1 MLRIVTMMAVLGLPA
16 TVVAAPCTRP
26 TNACAEW
33 VVLQAG
39 HARSLV
45 YRSYPLEGRND
56 RIKRAIV
63 MVHGS
68 DRDAGGYFQIGIAAA
83 RLAGALNDTIVISP
97 HFASHDGLTCRDTL
111 DAAEVNWPCEG
122 NSWRSGGNANGSM
135 LTSFDLADE
144 ILRKTAS
151 KAIFPN
157 LTVVVVAGH
166 SAGGQFVTRYEMAN
180 RVHDT
185 LGVQL
190 RYVVANPSSYA
201 YPDSIRPDMT
211 KGAKGKIEFR
221 AFEERSCA
229 GYNQWPY
236 GLDDRHGYTEKAKA
250 AELRQQLAARP
261 TTYLL
266 GERDVLPLDGFDMSC
281 AAMAQGT
288 TRLARGRAFAA
299 YVNRRL
305 GAHHVVTVVPNCGH
319 DALCVFTADS
329 AWPVLFP
336 KR

>member
-1 MLRIVTMMAVLGLPA
+1 MLRVVTMMAVLGLPA
-16 TVVAAPCTRP
+16 TVFAAPCTRP
-26 TNACAEW
+26 TNTCAEW
-33 VVLQAG
+33 IALGSGQ
-39 HARSLV
+39 ARSLA

-56 RIKRAIV
+56 RIRRALI

-97 HFASHDGLTCRDTL
+97 HFASRDGLTCRDTL
-111 DAAEVNWPCEG
+111 AVEEVNWPCEG
-122 NSWRSGGNANGSM
+122 NSWRSGGNASGST

-144 ILRKTAS
+144 ILRKAAT
-151 KAIFPN
+151 KTVFPN
-157 LTVVVVAGH
+157 LSVVVVAGH
-166 SAGGQFVTRYEMAN
+166 SAGGQLVTRYEMAN
-180 RVHDT
+180 RVHET

-201 YPDSIRPDMT
+201 YPDSTRPDIT
-211 KGAKGKIEFR
+211 KGAKGRIEFR
-221 AFEERSCA
+221 PFEERSCA
-229 GYNQWPY
+229 GYNRWPY
-236 GLDDRHGYTEKAKA
+236 GLDDRHGYTEKADA
-250 AELRQQLAARP
+250 SELKEQLAARP

-281 AAMAQGT
+281 AAMAQGP

-299 YVNRRL
+299 YVNQRL
-305 GAHHVVTVVPNCGH
+305 GAHHVVMVVPDCGH